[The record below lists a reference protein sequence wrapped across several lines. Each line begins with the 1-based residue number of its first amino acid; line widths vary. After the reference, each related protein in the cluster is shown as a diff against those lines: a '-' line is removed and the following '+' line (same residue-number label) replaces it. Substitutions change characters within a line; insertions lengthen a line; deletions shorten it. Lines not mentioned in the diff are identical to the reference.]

1 MVSSVS
7 KARRIIVRFMNRKFS
22 KNAFLNRSKL
32 RKIPST
38 SPNYNIFINENL
50 TLRNSKITFLCR
62 KLKRADHIEKTFT
75 RDGTVHISRPDI

>member
-1 MVSSVS
+1 
-7 KARRIIVRFMNRKFS
+7 MNRKFS
-22 KNAFLNRSKL
+22 KNAVLNRSKL

-38 SPNYNIFINENL
+38 SSNYNIFINENL

-62 KLKRADHIEKTFT
+62 KLKRADHIEKTFA